1 MDVKNFK
8 NRRLMGEVFKLDEA
22 TYKNLLSMATSSD
35 KENHVVVK
43 NLIDSSDI
51 QANLPYIL
59 MLCKEAGYKNL
70 DLDQTT
76 AEKLKELTGLQYNSV
91 LTWNN
96 MYDVLH
102 KNVNIDPIAMGFFI
116 NRFADELGK
125 QLETAGFTFMEKYQ
139 LTLIPKGK

>member
-1 MDVKNFK
+1 
-8 NRRLMGEVFKLDEA
+8 MGEVFKLDES
-22 TYKNLLSMATSSD
+22 TYKNLLAMAKSVD

-59 MLCKEAGYKNL
+59 MLCKEAGQKNL
-70 DLDQTT
+70 DLDSNTVV
-76 AEKLKELTGLQYNSV
+76 KLKELTGLEYSSV
-91 LTWNN
+91 LTWNI
-96 MYDVLH
+96 MYDILH
-102 KNVNIDPIAMGFFI
+102 KNVNVDPIAMGFFI

-125 QLETAGFTFMEKYQ
+125 QLEVAGFTFMEKYQ

>member
-8 NRRLMGEVFKLDEA
+8 NRRLMGEVFKLDESS
-22 TYKNLLSMATSSD
+22 YKNLLAMAKSVD

-43 NLIDSSDI
+43 NLIESSDL

-59 MLCKEAGYKNL
+59 MLCKEAGQKNL
-70 DLDQTT
+70 DLDSNTV
-76 AEKLKELTGLQYNSV
+76 AKLKELTGLEYSSV

-96 MYDVLH
+96 MYDILH
-102 KNVNIDPIAMGFFI
+102 KNVNMDPIAMGFFI
-116 NRFADELGK
+116 NRFAEELGR
-125 QLETAGFTFMEKYQ
+125 QLENAGFTFMEKYQ

>member
-8 NRRLMGEVFKLDEA
+8 NRRLMGEVFKLDET
-22 TYKNLLSMATSSD
+22 TYKNLLSMAKSVD

-51 QANLPYIL
+51 EANLPYIL
-59 MLCKEAGYKNL
+59 MLYKEAGYKNINL
-70 DLDQTT
+70 EQDTI
-76 AEKLKELTGLQYNSV
+76 EKIKSFTGITYGNA
-91 LTWNN
+91 LTWNH
-96 MYDVLH
+96 MYEILH
-102 KNVNIDPIAMGFFI
+102 KTVNVNPIAMAFFI
-116 NRFADELGK
+116 NRFAEELGR

>member
-8 NRRLMGEVFKLDEA
+8 NRRLMGEVFKLDES
-22 TYKNLLSMATSSD
+22 TYKNLLAMAKSVD
-35 KENHVVVK
+35 KENQVVVK
-43 NLIDSSDI
+43 NLIDSSDL

-59 MLCKEAGYKNL
+59 MLCKEAGHKNL
-70 DLDQTT
+70 NLDSDSV
-76 AEKLKELTGLQYNSV
+76 AKLKEITGLDYNSV
-91 LTWNN
+91 LTWNS

-102 KNVNIDPIAMGFFI
+102 KNVNVDPIAMGFFI
-116 NRFADELGK
+116 NRFAEELGK

>member
-8 NRRLMGEVFKLDEA
+8 NRRLMGEVFKLDES
-22 TYKNLLSMATSSD
+22 TYKNLLAMAKSVD

-43 NLIDSSDI
+43 NLIESSDL

-59 MLCKEAGYKNL
+59 MLCKEVGQKNL
-70 DLDQTT
+70 DLDSNTVV
-76 AEKLKELTGLQYNSV
+76 KLKELTGLEYSSV
-91 LTWNN
+91 LTWNS
-96 MYDVLH
+96 MYDILH
-102 KNVNIDPIAMGFFI
+102 KNVNMNPIAMGFFI
-116 NRFADELGK
+116 NRFAEELGK

>member
-1 MDVKNFK
+1 
-8 NRRLMGEVFKLDEA
+8 MGEIFKLDES
-22 TYKNLLSMATSSD
+22 TYKNLLAMAKSVD

-59 MLCKEAGYKNL
+59 MLCKEAGQKNL
-70 DLDQTT
+70 DLSLDTIV
-76 AEKLKELTGLQYNSV
+76 KLKELTGLEYSSI

-102 KNVNIDPIAMGFFI
+102 KNVNVDPIAMGFFI
-116 NRFADELGK
+116 NRFSDELGK

>member
-8 NRRLMGEVFKLDEA
+8 NRRLMGEVFKLDES
-22 TYKNLLSMATSSD
+22 TYKNLLAMAKSVD

-43 NLIDSSDI
+43 NLIESSDL

-59 MLCKEAGYKNL
+59 MLCKEAGHKNL
-70 DLDQTT
+70 NLDSDTV
-76 AEKLKELTGLQYNSV
+76 AKLKEITGLDYNSV
-91 LTWNN
+91 LTWNS

-102 KNVNIDPIAMGFFI
+102 KTENMDPIAMGFFI
-116 NRFADELGK
+116 NRFAEELGK
-125 QLETAGFTFMEKYQ
+125 QLETAGFTFMEQYQ

>member
-1 MDVKNFK
+1 
-8 NRRLMGEVFKLDEA
+8 MGEVFKLDES
-22 TYKNLLSMATSSD
+22 TYKNLLAMAKSVD

-43 NLIDSSDI
+43 NLIESSDL

-59 MLCKEAGYKNL
+59 MLCKEAGHKNL
-70 DLDQTT
+70 NLDSDTV
-76 AEKLKELTGLQYNSV
+76 AKLKEITGLDYNSV
-91 LTWNN
+91 LTWNS

-102 KNVNIDPIAMGFFI
+102 KNVNVDPIAMGFFI
-116 NRFADELGK
+116 NRFSEELGR

>member
-1 MDVKNFK
+1 MDVKNTK
-8 NRRLMGEVFKLDEA
+8 NRRLMGEIFKLDES
-22 TYKNLLSMATSSD
+22 TYKNLLAMAKSVD

-51 QANLPYIL
+51 QANLPYVL

-70 DLDQTT
+70 DLSLDTMV
-76 AEKLKELTGLQYNSV
+76 KLKELTGLEYNSV

-96 MYDVLH
+96 MYDILH
-102 KNVNIDPIAMGFFI
+102 KTENMDPVAMGFFI
-116 NRFADELGK
+116 NRFAEELGR

>member
-8 NRRLMGEVFKLDEA
+8 NRRLMGEVFKLDES
-22 TYKNLLSMATSSD
+22 TYKNLLSMAKSVD

-43 NLIDSSDI
+43 NLIESSDL

-59 MLCKEAGYKNL
+59 MLCKEAGHKNL
-70 DLDQTT
+70 NLDSDTVS
-76 AEKLKELTGLQYNSV
+76 KLKEITGLDYNSV
-91 LTWNN
+91 LTWNS

-102 KNVNIDPIAMGFFI
+102 KNVNVDPIAMGFFI
-116 NRFADELGK
+116 NRFSEELGR

>member
-8 NRRLMGEVFKLDEA
+8 NRRLMGEVFKLDET
-22 TYKNLLSMATSSD
+22 TYKNLLSMATSVD
-35 KENHVVVK
+35 KENHIVVK

-51 QANLPYIL
+51 EANLPYVL
-59 MLCKEAGYKNL
+59 MLYKEAGYKNINL
-70 DLDQTT
+70 EQDTI
-76 AEKLKELTGLQYNSV
+76 EKIKSFTGITYGYT

-96 MYDVLH
+96 IYEILH
-102 KNVNIDPIAMGFFI
+102 KTVNVDPVAMGFFI

-125 QLETAGFTFMEKYQ
+125 QLETAGFTFMEQYQ

>member
-8 NRRLMGEVFKLDEA
+8 NRRLMGEVFKLDES
-22 TYKNLLSMATSSD
+22 TYKNLLAMAKSVD

-59 MLCKEAGYKNL
+59 MLCKEAGHKNL
-70 DLDQTT
+70 DLDSDTV
-76 AEKLKELTGLQYNSV
+76 AKLKEITGLDYNSV
-91 LTWNN
+91 LTWNS

-102 KNVNIDPIAMGFFI
+102 KNVNVDPIAMGFFI
-116 NRFADELGK
+116 NRFSEELGR

>member
-8 NRRLMGEVFKLDEA
+8 NRRLMGEVFKLDES
-22 TYKNLLSMATSSD
+22 TYKNLLAMAKSVD

-43 NLIDSSDI
+43 NLIESSDL

-59 MLCKEAGYKNL
+59 MLCKEAGHKNL
-70 DLDQTT
+70 NLDSDTV
-76 AEKLKELTGLQYNSV
+76 AKLKEITGLDYNSV
-91 LTWNN
+91 LTWNS

-102 KNVNIDPIAMGFFI
+102 KNVNVDPIAMGFFI
-116 NRFADELGK
+116 NRFSEELGR

>member
-8 NRRLMGEVFKLDEA
+8 NRRLMGEVFKLDES
-22 TYKNLLSMATSSD
+22 TYKNLLAMAKSVD

-59 MLCKEAGYKNL
+59 MLCKEAGHKNL
-70 DLDQTT
+70 NLDSDTV
-76 AEKLKELTGLQYNSV
+76 AKLKEITGLDYNSV
-91 LTWNN
+91 LTWNS

-102 KNVNIDPIAMGFFI
+102 KNVNVDPIAMGFFI
-116 NRFADELGK
+116 NRFSEELGR

>member
-1 MDVKNFK
+1 
-8 NRRLMGEVFKLDEA
+8 MGEIFKLDES
-22 TYKNLLSMATSSD
+22 TYKNLLSMAKSVD

-43 NLIDSSDI
+43 NLIESSDL

-59 MLCKEAGYKNL
+59 MLCKEAGHKTLIL
-70 DLDQTT
+70 DSDTV
-76 AEKLKELTGLQYNSV
+76 AKLKEITGLDYNSV
-91 LTWNN
+91 LTWNS

-102 KNVNIDPIAMGFFI
+102 KNVNVDPIAMGFFI
-116 NRFADELGK
+116 NRFAEELGK

>member
-8 NRRLMGEVFKLDEA
+8 NRRLMGEVFKHDEV
-22 TYKNLLSMATSSD
+22 TYKNLLSMATSLD
-35 KENHVVVK
+35 KENMVVVK
-43 NLIDSSDI
+43 NLIDSSDVE
-51 QANLPYIL
+51 ANLPYIL
-59 MLCKEAGYKNL
+59 MLYKEAGYRNL
-70 DLDQTT
+70 ALDEATV
-76 AEKLKELTGLQYNSV
+76 EKIKGLTGITYGNA

-96 MYDVLH
+96 MYDILH

-116 NRFADELGK
+116 NKFADELGK

>member
-1 MDVKNFK
+1 
-8 NRRLMGEVFKLDEA
+8 MGEVFKLDES
-22 TYKNLLSMATSSD
+22 TYKNLLAMAKSVD

-59 MLCKEAGYKNL
+59 MLCKESNRKDL
-70 DLDQTT
+70 DLDAVTVN
-76 AEKLKELTGLQYNSV
+76 KLKELTGLSYGSV
-91 LTWNN
+91 FTWNQ

-102 KNVNIDPIAMGFFI
+102 KNVNVDPIAMGFFI
-116 NRFADELGK
+116 NRFAEELGK
-125 QLETAGFTFMEKYQ
+125 QLEVAGFTFMEKYQ

>member
-1 MDVKNFK
+1 
-8 NRRLMGEVFKLDEA
+8 MGEVFKLDES
-22 TYKNLLSMATSSD
+22 TYKNLLAMAKSVD

-43 NLIDSSDI
+43 NLIESSDL

-59 MLCKEAGYKNL
+59 MLCKEAGHKNINL
-70 DLDQTT
+70 DSDTV
-76 AEKLKELTGLQYNSV
+76 AKLKEITGLDYNSV
-91 LTWNN
+91 LTWNS

-102 KNVNIDPIAMGFFI
+102 KNVNVDPIAMGFFI
-116 NRFADELGK
+116 NRFSEELGR